1 MDASSISPSP
11 PIIKTKILSK
21 RIFINNRI
29 RAREVRLID
38 ETGKQLGVFSLTDAL
53 RKSREA
59 GLDLI
64 QVTEKVNPPVCKIL
78 DHGKYSYQEKKKEKK
93 QKQDKSG
100 ELKSIRLKFN
110 ISPHDTETRM
120 KSAEKFLK
128 KGYRVKI
135 EMVLRGREKRLSDF
149 AKEKLD
155 QFLKT
160 LHEST
165 PIKVEKELK
174 RAGRGLITIITKL

>member
-1 MDASSISPSP
+1 MP
-11 PIIKTKILSK
+11 K

-64 QVTEKVNPPVCKIL
+64 QVTERVDPPVCKIL
-78 DHGKYSYQEKKKEKK
+78 DYGKYAYQEKKKERK
-93 QKQDKSG
+93 QKQDRSG
-100 ELKSIRLKFN
+100 ELKSVRLKFN
-110 ISPHDTETRM
+110 ISPHDLETRA

-128 KGYRVKI
+128 KGYRVRI

-149 AKEKLD
+149 AREKLN

-160 LHEST
+160 LQELI
-165 PIKVEKELK
+165 PIKIEKDVK
-174 RAGRGLITIITKL
+174 QAGKGLVTIITKL

>member
-1 MDASSISPSP
+1 
-11 PIIKTKILSK
+11 
-21 RIFINNRI
+21 
-29 RAREVRLID
+29 
-38 ETGKQLGVFSLTDAL
+38 
-53 RKSREA
+53 
-59 GLDLI
+59 
-64 QVTEKVNPPVCKIL
+64 
-78 DHGKYSYQEKKKEKK
+78 
-93 QKQDKSG
+93 
-100 ELKSIRLKFN
+100 
-110 ISPHDTETRM
+110 M